1 MTDWKFCS
9 LVTVRR
15 KTLTLGLF
23 ILARWPPADAG
34 LVFVQIEE
42 PHQSLGA
49 TAKLHHL
56 GPHLHG
62 AHTFLHWRQE
72 NKTDRGKNKIGT
84 LSKGKVCCNWKQRVT
99 DKKMCIRHVFIQ
111 EIESGCVCVS
121 TKFHL
126 GSHGK
131 RSYLLMHSHE
141 HIAMQSNHI
150 GYACQCWQGFPCLVG
165 RREKKR
171 RQTTARGN
179 FSTKAL

>member
-1 MTDWKFCS
+1 MNYRSMTDWKFCS

-72 NKTDRGKNKIGT
+72 NKTDRGKT
-84 LSKGKVCCNWKQRVT
+84 RLERCQKGKCAATENSV
-99 DKKMCIRHVFIQ
+99 
-111 EIESGCVCVS
+111 
-121 TKFHL
+121 
-126 GSHGK
+126 
-131 RSYLLMHSHE
+131 
-141 HIAMQSNHI
+141 
-150 GYACQCWQGFPCLVG
+150 
-165 RREKKR
+165 
-171 RQTTARGN
+171 
-179 FSTKAL
+179 

>member
-1 MTDWKFCS
+1 MNTMNYRSMTDWKFCS

-99 DKKMCIRHVFIQ
+99 DKKCAYDMF
-111 EIESGCVCVS
+111 S
-121 TKFHL
+121 F
-126 GSHGK
+126 K
-131 RSYLLMHSHE
+131 RLRV
-141 HIAMQSNHI
+141 
-150 GYACQCWQGFPCLVG
+150 GVYAFP
-165 RREKKR
+165 
-171 RQTTARGN
+171 QN
-179 FSTKAL
+179 SIWALTENAVIYCCTHMNT